1 MVQLNQNP
9 DAFPFFL
16 SILHDQWKLSQP
28 IGVFGTFKNVYL
40 ERILNAMSSE
50 IAKVAV
56 FFFHWRV
63 RCARIIINIILVSTM
78 DRWVSGVT
86 NHLAVNMSPSI
97 DGYWRELFLFLYIFL
112 SDHVCKRSLF
122 SFIFYRRLC
131 AICFQRNCYN
141 ERENRRKITLKKR
154 E

>member
-1 MVQLNQNP
+1 
-9 DAFPFFL
+9 
-16 SILHDQWKLSQP
+16 
-28 IGVFGTFKNVYL
+28 
-40 ERILNAMSSE
+40 
-50 IAKVAV
+50 
-56 FFFHWRV
+56 
-63 RCARIIINIILVSTM
+63 M

-141 ERENRRKITLKKR
+141 ERENRRKITLKKESKQANKINR
-154 E
+154 DLTDTSIKCVCNLVIPVIRNWWAQCMNVRGFDYDWNVTEFLGFVKYSFHS

>member
-9 DAFPFFL
+9 DAFPSFL

-40 ERILNAMSSE
+40 ERILDAMSSE

-63 RCARIIINIILVSTM
+63 RCACIIINIILVSTM

-97 DGYWRELFLFLYIFL
+97 DGYWRELFLFFVCIYSCLIMYVNDLY
-112 SDHVCKRSLF
+112 SLLY
-122 SFIFYRRLC
+122 SIGGYAL
-131 AICFQRNCYN
+131 YVSN
-141 ERENRRKITLKKR
+141 EIVTMNVKIEEK
-154 E
+154 

>member
-9 DAFPFFL
+9 DAFFL

-40 ERILNAMSSE
+40 ERILDAMSSE

-63 RCARIIINIILVSTM
+63 RCACIIINIILVSTM

-97 DGYWRELFLFLYIFL
+97 DVYWRELFLFLYIFL